1 MKQYKVAVIPA
12 RMQMFTKAH
21 EQLIIEAGKLA
32 DLVIVALGS
41 TNVASS
47 IKNPFDY
54 DFRSDVIYHWS
65 NEYGKLGS
73 GLCINIPDTPE
84 LSDWVYSLKIN
95 ASLSYE
101 EQMGYDAPNS
111 NEIILVGS
119 SKDNDGTMR
128 GEWAE
133 KLGWDCHNVEPFK
146 NEYGELLNATD
157 IRKSYFRR
165 PSFGTEY
172 ISWHKMVPVSCIGI
186 YEDFM
191 KTDSYARLR
200 EEYAEIEHNKSKYG
214 TGPHL
219 TGDALIF
226 KLSET
231 PKVLLITRGGKVGN
245 GLLAMPG
252 GYLDPGET
260 FNETII
266 RECKEE
272 INVDLSKQVVK
283 HQRILDNP
291 SRDLR
296 GRIISVANV
305 YYMSESH
312 ANEMEF
318 KAGDDALSYGWYK
331 LEDIKEN
338 ACFAD
343 HYHVIV
349 DEYFKLLGRK

>member
-32 DLVIVALGS
+32 DKVFVALGS

-54 DFRSDVIYHWS
+54 TFRCIVVSKWLSKNYDKFD
-65 NEYGKLGS
+65 EYTTVE
-73 GLCINIPDTPE
+73 CINVPDTPE
-84 LSDWVYSLKIN
+84 LSDWLGLLNRNVNSQCGGYIN
-95 ASLSYE
+95 HN
-101 EQMGYDAPNS
+101 DVV
-111 NEIILVGS
+111 LVGS
-119 SKDNDGTMR
+119 LKDNDGTMR
-128 GEWAE
+128 KYWADWLGWGCHNVKPYEMNEILINASDVRKSFYRDEYIGNLIPESCIDIYTQFKYTNDYARLCDEWAE
-133 KLGWDCHNVEPFK
+133 I
-146 NEYGELLNATD
+146 EY
-157 IRKSYFRR
+157 
-165 PSFGTEY
+165 
-172 ISWHKMVPVSCIGI
+172 
-186 YEDFM
+186 
-191 KTDSYARLR
+191 
-200 EEYAEIEHNKSKYG
+200 NKSKYG
-214 TGPHL
+214 DGPHL

-272 INVDLSKQVVK
+272 INVDLSKQLVK

-312 ANEMEF
+312 AYEMEF
-318 KAGDDALSYGWYK
+318 KAGDDALSYDWYK